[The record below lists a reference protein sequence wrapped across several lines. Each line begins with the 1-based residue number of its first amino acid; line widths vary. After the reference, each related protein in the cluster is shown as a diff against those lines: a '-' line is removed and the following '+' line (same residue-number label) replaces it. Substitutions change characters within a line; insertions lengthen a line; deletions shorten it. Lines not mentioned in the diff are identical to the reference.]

1 MAIIF
6 ILLIILCGACS
17 LAIALQLAAAV
28 YNSKLVP
35 IVILCGIMFSIIF
48 LIRSFYLYEL
58 KSNTRYRYEQL
69 TNEKTAIDTNNVVKL
84 SDVMFEIIDV
94 NNEYTAKLTFYN
106 TTRMK
111 RFFDRK
117 YKCCV
122 KECVSNYRKY
132 VQNSLNQ
139 YAVKRLEITWP
150 NGSYVAE
157 STNPIKLSEISTH

>member
-6 ILLIILCGACS
+6 MLLIILCSAS
-17 LAIALQLAAAV
+17 ILAAIAC
-28 YNSKLVP
+28 NSKLTP

-69 TNEKTAIDTNNVVKL
+69 TSEKTTADTGHIVKL
-84 SDVMFEIIDV
+84 SDDMFEIIDV
-94 NNEYTAKLTFYN
+94 NNEYTAKLTFHDTMY
-106 TTRMK
+106 MK
-111 RFFDRK
+111 NFFDRN

-122 KECVSNYRKY
+122 EECVSNYRKY

-139 YAVKRLEITWP
+139 YAVKRLEIIWP
-150 NGSYVAE
+150 SGSYVAE
-157 STNPIKLSEISTH
+157 STNPIKLSEISMH